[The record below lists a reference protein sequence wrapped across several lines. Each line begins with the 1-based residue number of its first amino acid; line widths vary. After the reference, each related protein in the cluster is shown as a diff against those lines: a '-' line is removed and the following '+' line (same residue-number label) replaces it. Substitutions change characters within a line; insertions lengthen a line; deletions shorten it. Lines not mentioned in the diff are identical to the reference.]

1 MTKQKGL
8 KTGEKVMFGFAAI
21 FILLAVIAYIILES
35 VRLSSDEPMFA
46 NSTHYEFSEE
56 GLRGSALFRT
66 SRCTSCHRAMRNG
79 TNMGLSLDGLGSARS
94 REWILAFMLNPEEN
108 YGAPTVDHGPGPK
121 EAAYVAKLPKETLQ
135 AIAEFL
141 SSLKSDQG
149 SSTSPLPPEGRSEF
163 IDGMLKMW
171 APEEWDEKYTDIREK
186 EQPQPNAEKPAQ
198 GGE

>member
-1 MTKQKGL
+1 
-8 KTGEKVMFGFAAI
+8 MFGFAAI

-35 VRLSSDEPMFA
+35 IRLSSDEPMFTT
-46 NSTHYEFSEE
+46 STHYEFSEE

-121 EAAYVAKLPKETLQ
+121 EAAYVAKLPKENLH

-141 SSLKSDQG
+141 SFLKSNQG

-163 IDGMLKMW
+163 IDGMVKMW

-186 EQPQPNAEKPAQ
+186 DQTKPVTEKPAQ
-198 GGE
+198 GSK